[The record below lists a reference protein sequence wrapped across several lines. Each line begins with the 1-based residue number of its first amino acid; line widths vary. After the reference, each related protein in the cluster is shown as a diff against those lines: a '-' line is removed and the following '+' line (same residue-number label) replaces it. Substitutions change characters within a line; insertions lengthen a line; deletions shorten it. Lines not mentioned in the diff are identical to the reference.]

1 MKETVDSKTGV
12 KELQPDEHVP
22 VGPVRIAKSTPPRN
36 PLDVMHE
43 RITTLETKLLESNAV
58 HLKHLDTVN
67 AIFTKYDAQIAS
79 LQQAVAA
86 IERRQMPL
94 VQASHDDCHNPNC
107 DVCHPKA

>member
-1 MKETVDSKTGV
+1 MKEAVDSKTGV
-12 KELQPDEHVP
+12 KEIQSDEHVP
-22 VGPVRIAKSTPPRN
+22 VGPVRITKSKPPRN
-36 PLDVMHE
+36 PLDVLHE
-43 RITTLETKLLESNAV
+43 RVQN
-58 HLKHLDTVN
+58 LKATIERQDT
-67 AIFTKYDAQIAS
+67 QIRS